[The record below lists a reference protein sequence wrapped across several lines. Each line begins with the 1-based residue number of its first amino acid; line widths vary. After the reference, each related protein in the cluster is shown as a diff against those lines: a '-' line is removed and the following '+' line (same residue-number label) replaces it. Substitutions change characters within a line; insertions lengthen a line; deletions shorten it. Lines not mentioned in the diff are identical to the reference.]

1 MEVHAPM
8 EKQKKALITGINGF
22 VGKWL
27 TEQLQRNGYQV
38 YGFDRLEQCLLR
50 EVIYHPLDILDT
62 TTTTKLLTTLQPDLI
77 FHLAAISFLPDADM
91 SPKYSLDI
99 NITGTISLLDAVKDG
114 APQARTL
121 LVGSSKEYNDT
132 INAIAVT
139 EETPPVPT
147 NFYGISKYAGELIG
161 LQYARQFGL
170 FVVCTR
176 SFNHTGPGQSPRFV
190 CSEWAKQI
198 AAIEL
203 GQAEPVLSVGD
214 TSATIDFSDVRDV
227 VVAYRLILEQG
238 KLGEVYN
245 VASGKGYALSW
256 ILSYLTAKSTKKITI
271 QQASTKNRAHQTNR
285 QMIGS
290 NNKLRQDTSWKP
302 TLSLETSL
310 DDLYHEWITTLQ
322 VAPR

>member
-1 MEVHAPM
+1 M

-22 VGKWL
+22 VGRWL
-27 TEQLQRNGYQV
+27 TEHLQHNGYHV
-38 YGFDRLEQCLLR
+38 YGFDRLEYCLLPG
-50 EVIYHPLDILDT
+50 VIYHPLDILDT
-62 TTTTKLLTTLQPDLI
+62 ATTTKLLAKLQPDLI
-77 FHLAAISFLPDADM
+77 FHLAAISFLPDADI

-99 NITGTISLLDAVKDG
+99 NITGTISLLDAVKNG
-114 APQARTL
+114 AAQARIL
-121 LVGSSKEYNDT
+121 LVGSSKEYSDT
-132 INAIAVT
+132 INGSGVT

-170 FVVCTR
+170 FIACTR

-203 GQAEPVLSVGD
+203 GQVEPVLSVGD
-214 TSATIDFSDVRDV
+214 ITTTIDFSDVRDV

-238 KLGEVYN
+238 TQGTMYN
-245 VASGKGYALSW
+245 VSSGKGYDLAW
-256 ILSYLTAKSTKKITI
+256 ILSYLTAKSSKKITVK
-271 QQASTKNRAHQTNR
+271 QASAKNRSHLTNR

-290 NNKLRQDTSWKP
+290 NSKLRQDTGWAP
-302 TLSLETSL
+302 AISLETSL
-310 DDLYHEWITTLQ
+310 DDLYNEWITTLQ